1 MMKKL
6 LSILLAS
13 TFLCSMTVAFAAP
26 PDNAP
31 PAQQQKN
38 QVPDTHQNGDYLEPQ
53 PDNNN
58 AATTGNSDT
67 QGRQGVGNKQ
77 SKPGN
82 VEKSKR
88 FHEKPQDGG
97 TGVKQ

>member
-1 MMKKL
+1 MKKL

-13 TFLCSMTVAFAAP
+13 TFLCSMTVVFAAP
-26 PDNAP
+26 ADNAP

-58 AATTGNSDT
+58 AAPLVTAIRRVGRVVVINSPSRAT
-67 QGRQGVGNKQ
+67 LK
-77 SKPGN
+77 KA
-82 VEKSKR
+82 KR

>member
-13 TFLCSMTVAFAAP
+13 TLLSAMTVAFAAP
-26 PDNAP
+26 PENAP

-38 QVPDTHQNGDYLEPQ
+38 QVPDSPQNGDYLEPQ

-58 AATTGNSDT
+58 AATTGSSDA
-67 QGRQGVGNKQ
+67 QGKQGSGHKQ

-82 VEKSKR
+82 LEKSKR

-97 TGVKQ
+97 TGVKP